1 MKIKKVLIFVLFA
14 FTILLA
20 GCGADST
27 PEKLW
32 NRFVKIMNSKD
43 IEAVAEV
50 YYEKGSS
57 KYKNFIENNDPIE
70 YFNFDTIKTK
80 EFVTLIANDRYY
92 QAEVTLTVDNSYEN
106 IFEVYFVKDPNT
118 PWRFISEVSVN
129 AFELENLGN
138 KPDSGYYN
146 SIIKDD
152 GQFQYKYVYGGVPG
166 VAGANDYIKIVHPNK
181 NARKIVIPDE
191 IEGAPVTFIGDKA
204 FFDFFKIFSTVT
216 FSKSKLEE
224 IVLPNQLKII
234 DKEAFYQAKK
244 LKSIDLPATV
254 EEVRNY
260 AFASSGLEKIV
271 INVDD
276 EAAYASLAIK
286 EGLDIMTI
294 NGEKVVYMGDNIP
307 AYTTTGAAPVNWSV
321 SDPEVASITNIGK
334 LTALKTGTVD
344 IIATSTVDSS
354 YFSKATIEIR
364 PKEEKMVASS
374 IPAAPFQ
381 NFKFDI
387 NRIFF
392 TGEEFSTNMSLVPI
406 WTTSDPKVAVVEG
419 TKIKM
424 VGAGTV
430 TITATAR
437 DNATVKASATI
448 EVKDISEKSV
458 QTVYSYETF
467 KFTNARDMFKGDY
480 IKLNAEGFAEGEIEW
495 TSDSTTVATVGRY
508 SGVVTAVGTGTTVI
522 RAKRIDNPN
531 IISSVIIEVKTPVK
545 GVTFLENSLD
555 RLHKLKEIYIYSI
568 NPNSVTFNGTLKL
581 PADVKIYVP
590 AQNIESYKTK
600 KEFSSYQKNIF
611 PMPE

>member
-1 MKIKKVLIFVLFA
+1 M
-14 FTILLA
+14 
-20 GCGADST
+20 
-27 PEKLW
+27 
-32 NRFVKIMNSKD
+32 
-43 IEAVAEV
+43 
-50 YYEKGSS
+50 
-57 KYKNFIENNDPIE
+57 
-70 YFNFDTIKTK
+70 
-80 EFVTLIANDRYY
+80 
-92 QAEVTLTVDNSYEN
+92 
-106 IFEVYFVKDPNT
+106 
-118 PWRFISEVSVN
+118 
-129 AFELENLGN
+129 
-138 KPDSGYYN
+138 
-146 SIIKDD
+146 
-152 GQFQYKYVYGGVPG
+152 
-166 VAGANDYIKIVHPNK
+166 
-181 NARKIVIPDE
+181 
-191 IEGAPVTFIGDKA
+191 
-204 FFDFFKIFSTVT
+204 
-216 FSKSKLEE
+216 
-224 IVLPNQLKII
+224 
-234 DKEAFYQAKK
+234 
-244 LKSIDLPATV
+244 PATV

-467 KFTNARDMFKGDY
+467 KFTNARD
-480 IKLNAEGFAEGEIEW
+480 I
-495 TSDSTTVATVGRY
+495 
-508 SGVVTAVGTGTTVI
+508 
-522 RAKRIDNPN
+522 
-531 IISSVIIEVKTPVK
+531 
-545 GVTFLENSLD
+545 
-555 RLHKLKEIYIYSI
+555 
-568 NPNSVTFNGTLKL
+568 
-581 PADVKIYVP
+581 
-590 AQNIESYKTK
+590 
-600 KEFSSYQKNIF
+600 
-611 PMPE
+611 